1 MTPGFEKAFAAFRN
15 YAAAR
20 NKVQQDK
27 VEVGPVDEAGA
38 RGFPWTVGRAWGFDA
53 VIKGERRHVRGWATA
68 DGTIVT
74 PEQNL
79 RIFLE
84 EAGLWDIETKL
95 SADEIAELILWA
107 INDHQHLDRGGPQNI
122 PPPTIQ
128 KNADGSGTLRFI
140 ANRQPPGSW
149 IDHREYVIAFTADHQ
164 VTLSTREVE
173 FDFISVR
180 R

>member
-1 MTPGFEKAFAAFRN
+1 MSPGFEKASAAFRT
-15 YAAAR
+15 YAAAQY
-20 NKVQQDK
+20 KVHAEK
-27 VEVGPVDEAGA
+27 VEVGPIDEQIATESE
-38 RGFPWTVGRAWGFDA
+38 RTVGRAWAFRA
-53 VIKGERRHVRGWATA
+53 LTEGERRHVRGWATA
-68 DGTIVT
+68 DGTVVT
-74 PEQNL
+74 PAQNFS
-79 RIFLE
+79 IFLE
-84 EAGLWDIETKL
+84 EAGLWDEPKL
-95 SADEIAELILWA
+95 SADKIAELILWA
-107 INDHQHLDRGGPQNI
+107 INDHQLLDMGGPQNI
-122 PPPTIQ
+122 PPPEIQ